1 MSKPSAT
8 TPTRLFRTVA
18 IAEAIT
24 WTGLLLGM
32 FLKYVTE
39 TTELGVRVFGMLHGV
54 VFVAYVVTT
63 VVLWVDRRW
72 SAGRG
77 LLVLLAA
84 IPPLVTLPLEWWA
97 VRKGW
102 LGDAWR
108 LPAGATRSLPDR
120 VVAWLLANPLRGL
133 CLGLVAVAAL
143 TALALAVGPPTS

>member
-1 MSKPSAT
+1 MT

-39 TTELGVRVFGMLHGV
+39 TTEAGVRVFGMLHGV

-77 LLVLLAA
+77 LLTLLAA
-84 IPPLVTLPLEWWA
+84 IPPLATLPLEWWA

-108 LPAGATRSLPDR
+108 LPAGTTRSLPDR
-120 VVAWLLANPLRGL
+120 CVGWMIANPLRGL
-133 CLGLVAVAAL
+133 AMGAVAVGGL
-143 TALALAVGPPTS
+143 TALALLVGPPTS

>member
-1 MSKPSAT
+1 VSKPRAS

-39 TTELGVRVFGMLHGV
+39 TTEAGVRVFGMLHGV

-63 VVLWVDRRW
+63 VVVWVDRRW

-77 LLVLLAA
+77 LLTLLAA

-102 LGDAWR
+102 LGDEWR

-120 VVAWLLANPLRGL
+120 GVAWLLANPLRGL
-133 CLGLVAVAAL
+133 GVGVVAVAVL
-143 TALALAVGPPTS
+143 TGLALVVGPPTS

>member
-1 MSKPSAT
+1 MN

-32 FLKYVTE
+32 FLKYGPAENE
-39 TTELGVRVFGMLHGV
+39 TGVRIFGMLHGI

-63 VVLWVDRRW
+63 VVVWVDRRW

-77 LLVLLAA
+77 LLALVAA
-84 IPPLVTLPLEWWA
+84 VPPLATVPLEWFA

-108 LPAGATRSLPDR
+108 LPAGASASLPDR
-120 VVAWLLANPLRGL
+120 VVAWLLTNPLRGL
-133 CLGLVAVAAL
+133 GVGLVAVAAL
-143 TALALAVGPPTS
+143 TGVALVVGPPGS